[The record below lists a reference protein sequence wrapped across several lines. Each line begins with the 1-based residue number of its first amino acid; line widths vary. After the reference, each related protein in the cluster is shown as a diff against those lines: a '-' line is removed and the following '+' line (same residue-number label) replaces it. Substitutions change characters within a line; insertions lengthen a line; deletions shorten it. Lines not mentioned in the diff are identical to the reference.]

1 MNDENKTS
9 TNVILRTV
17 FAGILAGFVGNVT
30 AHDESSQVNQ
40 IMFAKESDHD
50 FWLN

>member
-1 MNDENKTS
+1 MDAEPVS
-9 TNVILRTV
+9 QYNV
-17 FAGILAGFVGNVT
+17 ILAGFVGNVT
-30 AHDESSQVNQ
+30 AHGKSSQVNQ